1 MALCWDRRRTLP
13 PAANLFAQRLIAEA
27 SDPFDMAVSA

>member
-13 PAANLFAQRLIAEA
+13 PAASLFVEHLRPRQ
-27 SDPFDMAVSA
+27 DPFDPPLSG